1 MKAVLRGRL
10 IALHASKKKLERV
23 HSRSL
28 TANLKSLEQKEENLP
43 KRSIQQKL
51 IKLRLEINQIK
62 RKRTIQKSQPN
73 QELGFVCL
81 FVWFF
86 VCFFF

>member
-28 TANLKSLEQKEENLP
+28 TANLKSLEQKEAN
-43 KRSIQQKL
+43 SQQEI
-51 IKLRLEINQIK
+51 IKLDTEI
-62 RKRTIQKSQPN
+62 SQV
-73 QELGFVCL
+73 ETK
-81 FVWFF
+81 
-86 VCFFF
+86 